1 MVDAGYPNEYGY
13 LGPYKGERYHFQEFR
28 RRGQPTSREER
39 FNRAHSS
46 LRNVIER
53 AFGVWKQRWRI
64 LQNMPAYPYK
74 SQVHIV
80 VASLTLHNYI
90 RRKSQEDVAFTEY
103 DRNPHF
109 IPDDFLADVVSRSQS
124 QGNHRPSQ
132 MNYVRDGI
140 ADSLMG

>member
-1 MVDAGYPNEYGY
+1 M
-13 LGPYKGERYHFQEFR
+13 
-28 RRGQPTSREER
+28 
-39 FNRAHSS
+39 
-46 LRNVIER
+46 
-53 AFGVWKQRWRI
+53 
-64 LQNMPAYPYK
+64 
-74 SQVHIV
+74 
-80 VASLTLHNYI
+80 TLHNYI

-140 ADSLMG
+140 ADSLMGWMEDNNNVTFVFFMYSKNFLTNFTHNFTKFTHVLLGNFTDRSTYKSNLTKHISSIF